1 MLVIGLKLDKEKSL
15 KLTCEEELCSE
26 YKNKHVI
33 FLLLYCEAENILWS
47 PGIWLTFYCSWHSG
61 VVFLLSGLETIL
73 YHSLYLEQQFLK
85 RGWWILFD
93 LTVQCT
99 YRVPFT
105 ERFHMHLLHMTH
117 MSFKCIH
124 PLYISRGFSG
134 QWVNRFVLSCLA
146 MALIGGPF
154 PNIVLH
160 PPEQFILQII
170 VNLEKSDFSSV
181 SPPAELTIVQLH
193 HRSAAWVSSELAA
206 LQILCYLAL
215 VLSPGPFPELRV
227 QPLISGKRTGSAPR
241 SEEGA
246 REKAL
251 VKLPCPK
258 IEGPA
263 PQFWEKAPPLKN
275 GQFRGQ
281 KHLEQAPNFFHS
293 FITYT
298 KFTFCKKFGPNRPI
312 QTSAV
317 VRIFYCRLYGV
328 PTTN

>member
-1 MLVIGLKLDKEKSL
+1 MSL
-15 KLTCEEELCSE
+15 TG
-26 YKNKHVI
+26 
-33 FLLLYCEAENILWS
+33 WS
-47 PGIWLTFYCSWHSG
+47 KGW
-61 VVFLLSGLETIL
+61 
-73 YHSLYLEQQFLK
+73 Q
-85 RGWWILFD
+85 RGWGSWTGRAARCCAWVLRPGSSFPTRKTLLWDPQTNWSFFSCPGLAPVTGSPSLDSRHGPVTGAASLLGD
-93 LTVQCT
+93 LAISGALASTELLE
-99 YRVPFT
+99 YR
-105 ERFHMHLLHMTH
+105 LLDE
-117 MSFKCIH
+117 
-124 PLYISRGFSG
+124 
-134 QWVNRFVLSCLA
+134 VNRFVLSCLA

-170 VNLEKSDFSSV
+170 VNLKKSDFSSL

-251 VKLPCPK
+251 VKLPVPK

-281 KHLEQAPNFFHS
+281 KHLENVPTFFYS

>member
-1 MLVIGLKLDKEKSL
+1 MLVIGLKPDKEKSL

-154 PNIVLH
+154 PKLSS
-160 PPEQFILQII
+160 ILP
-170 VNLEKSDFSSV
+170 NSSSCKSSSIWKSLISHLYRHWHQQSWQLFSSITD
-181 SPPAELTIVQLH
+181 PELQSRASLPHYKFCVILL
-193 HRSAAWVSSELAA
+193 WYW
-206 LQILCYLAL
+206 LQD
-215 VLSPGPFPELRV
+215 LSLKGEPFPELRV
-227 QPLISGKRTGSAPR
+227 QPLIFGTDWLAVHRDQRRVQERRHWWSFPVPKLRGQPLNSGKRP
-241 SEEGA
+241 
-246 REKAL
+246 
-251 VKLPCPK
+251 LP
-258 IEGPA
+258 
-263 PQFWEKAPPLKN
+263 
-275 GQFRGQ
+275 
-281 KHLEQAPNFFHS
+281 
-293 FITYT
+293 
-298 KFTFCKKFGPNRPI
+298 
-312 QTSAV
+312 
-317 VRIFYCRLYGV
+317 
-328 PTTN
+328 

>member
-1 MLVIGLKLDKEKSL
+1 MTLQVLTTVQVLTTLQLVLVIGLKPDKEKSL
-15 KLTCEEELCSE
+15 KLTCEEGLCSE

-170 VNLEKSDFSSV
+170 VNLKKSDFSSL

-215 VLSPGPFPELRV
+215 VLSPGPFKEPMV
-227 QPLISGKRTGSAPR
+227 NT
-241 SEEGA
+241 
-246 REKAL
+246 
-251 VKLPCPK
+251 K
-258 IEGPA
+258 I
-263 PQFWEKAPPLKN
+263 
-275 GQFRGQ
+275 
-281 KHLEQAPNFFHS
+281 
-293 FITYT
+293 I
-298 KFTFCKKFGPNRPI
+298 
-312 QTSAV
+312 
-317 VRIFYCRLYGV
+317 
-328 PTTN
+328 

>member
-1 MLVIGLKLDKEKSL
+1 ML
-15 KLTCEEELCSE
+15 
-26 YKNKHVI
+26 N
-33 FLLLYCEAENILWS
+33 CEAENILWS
-47 PGIWLTFYCSWHSG
+47 LDIRLTFYCSWRSG
-61 VVFLLSGLETIL
+61 VVFLLSAFLLSGLETIL

-154 PNIVLH
+154 PKIVPH

-170 VNLEKSDFSSV
+170 VNLKKSDFSSL

-215 VLSPGPFPELRV
+215 VLSPGPFKEPMV
-227 QPLISGKRTGSAPR
+227 NT
-241 SEEGA
+241 
-246 REKAL
+246 
-251 VKLPCPK
+251 K
-258 IEGPA
+258 I
-263 PQFWEKAPPLKN
+263 
-275 GQFRGQ
+275 
-281 KHLEQAPNFFHS
+281 
-293 FITYT
+293 I
-298 KFTFCKKFGPNRPI
+298 
-312 QTSAV
+312 
-317 VRIFYCRLYGV
+317 
-328 PTTN
+328 

>member
-1 MLVIGLKLDKEKSL
+1 
-15 KLTCEEELCSE
+15 
-26 YKNKHVI
+26 
-33 FLLLYCEAENILWS
+33 
-47 PGIWLTFYCSWHSG
+47 
-61 VVFLLSGLETIL
+61 
-73 YHSLYLEQQFLK
+73 
-85 RGWWILFD
+85 
-93 LTVQCT
+93 
-99 YRVPFT
+99 
-105 ERFHMHLLHMTH
+105 MTH

-170 VNLEKSDFSSV
+170 VNLKKSDFSSL

-193 HRSAAWVSSELAA
+193 HRSAAWVSSELAT

-251 VKLPCPK
+251 VKLPVPK

-275 GQFRGQ
+275 GTKNMHQ
-281 KHLEQAPNFFHS
+281 KFFTAS
-293 FITYT
+293 
-298 KFTFCKKFGPNRPI
+298 
-312 QTSAV
+312 
-317 VRIFYCRLYGV
+317 
-328 PTTN
+328 